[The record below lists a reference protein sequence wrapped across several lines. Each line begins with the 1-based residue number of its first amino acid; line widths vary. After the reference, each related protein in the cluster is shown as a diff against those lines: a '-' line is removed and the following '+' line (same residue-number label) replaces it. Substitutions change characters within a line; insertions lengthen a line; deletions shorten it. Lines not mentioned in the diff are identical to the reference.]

1 MGSLIRATA
10 AIGATSL
17 AVVLAPA
24 TQALQETRAPVQ
36 IAATEAQALRQVDG
50 LVDRM
55 LREGALE
62 IVRVEPD
69 PLAAGRTHERLAQF
83 HRGVRVFGADVTRQ
97 MVGGL
102 TTSVFGELHTE
113 IQLNT
118 TPTLLWDEALAQLEA
133 DLGRQPMPSAQPDLV
148 VLRHPDTG
156 NYHLAHRVAAWS
168 TDGLMVCFINAHTGA
183 LLWEYDSLA
192 G

>member
-1 MGSLIRATA
+1 MRTLVPATA
-10 AIGATSL
+10 AIGATFL

-24 TQALQETRAPVQ
+24 TPALQETRGPIQ

-55 LREGALE
+55 LREGDLE

-69 PLAAGRTHERLAQF
+69 PLVTGRTHERLAQF
-83 HRGVRVFGADVTRQ
+83 HGGVRVFGADVTRQ
-97 MVGGL
+97 IAGGL

-113 IQLNT
+113 IQVNT
-118 TPTLLWDEALAQLEA
+118 TPTLSWDEALSWLEA
-133 DLGRQPMPSAQPDLV
+133 DLGRQPMASAQPDLV

-156 NYHLAHRVAAWS
+156 VYHLAHRATAWS
-168 TDGLMVCFINAHTGA
+168 ADGLMVCFIDAHTGA
-183 LLWEYDSLA
+183 LL
-192 G
+192 